1 MAATWVYRF
10 GSNYYWMS
18 FLDWIWWPQTSIFT
32 FPLFLTQHEFS
43 WFGPLNKWEF
53 LKGFIK
59 SESRHSMGKFATK
72 TITSRQH
79 PYPELQS
86 KAWNVTRMQCVFS
99 FLVFA
104 PSNFMG
110 LGMQSPTKD
119 EIVQYPSMT
128 TPGKSLCGMDGRF
141 LGQPLRRRTI
151 PRPLCDEGLLVPRLT
166 MGWHWR
172 LYPIITLSHY
182 LYYLIFII
190 TNDGPH
196 GRKCWEDVVPVSWT
210 PSPVHPPWAIEK
222 VPQVVRALFN
232 SLCAISCRTTVA
244 HWCPESLP
252 MPATGQGRT
261 MTHTCWPFT
270 PGVGAVTFQESMPL
284 AIDIASW

>member
-10 GSNYYWMS
+10 GSNYYWVS
-18 FLDWIWWPQTSIFT
+18 FWDRIWWPQTSIFT
-32 FPLFLTQHEFS
+32 FPFFTQHDFS

-86 KAWNVTRMQCVFS
+86 KAWNVTRMQCVS

-141 LGQPLRRRTI
+141 LGQSLWRRTI

-166 MGWHWR
+166 SMGWHWW
-172 LYPIITLSHY
+172 LYPTITLLMLS
-182 LYYLIFII
+182 
-190 TNDGPH
+190 
-196 GRKCWEDVVPVSWT
+196 
-210 PSPVHPPWAIEK
+210 
-222 VPQVVRALFN
+222 
-232 SLCAISCRTTVA
+232 
-244 HWCPESLP
+244 
-252 MPATGQGRT
+252 
-261 MTHTCWPFT
+261 FT
-270 PGVGAVTFQESMPL
+270 YIYVL
-284 AIDIASW
+284 